1 MRSLVKPC
9 DQQQQGFNLKFSAY
23 YYRSAGARLLAHQLK
38 QGCNWAAKC
47 MANEMVKLLPEN
59 GILIPIPSRTGKAT
73 SNLLIA
79 RHLSS
84 QTGLPVCNVIT
95 GNSRESIYQLKKQG
109 TAVQRDFFGYRLSSR
124 AAGNIILIDGVCATG
139 ITAGAAASLF
149 SVRPTL
155 VVHSIL

>member
-1 MRSLVKPC
+1 MRSLAKTC
-9 DQQQQGFNLKFSAY
+9 DKQQQGFNLKFSAY
-23 YYRSAGARLLAHQLK
+23 YYRSEGARLLAHQLK
-38 QGCNWAAKC
+38 QGCTWAAKC
-47 MANEMVKLLPEN
+47 MANEMVKLMPEN
-59 GILIPIPSRTGKAT
+59 GVLIPIPSRTGKAT

-84 QTGLPVCNVIT
+84 HTGLPVRDVII

-109 TAVQRDFFGYRLSSR
+109 TAVRRDFFGYRLRSN

-139 ITAGAAASLF
+139 ITADAAASLF
-149 SVRPTL
+149 AARPTL